1 MTRFI
6 ALVFLLLLP
15 VVAIPAT
22 VTEAPVEARIRD
34 VASMLRCPV
43 CQSENILDSQAST
56 AKEMVVILRE
66 RIAEG
71 MTDEQIFTFF
81 KSRYGDYVLLSP
93 PTNGVARV
101 IWLVPFALVAS
112 GALAF
117 ALMLVRARQSA
128 AKTHR
133 RDIAPLT
140 EASLK
145 ELDL

>member
-1 MTRFI
+1 MTRFM
-6 ALVFLLLLP
+6 ALVFLLLMP

-22 VTEAPVEARIRD
+22 VTEAPLEARIRD
-34 VASMLRCPV
+34 IASMLRCPV

-93 PTNGVARV
+93 PTNGVGRV
-101 IWLVPFALVAS
+101 IWLVPIALVAS

-117 ALMLVRARQSA
+117 GLMLVRTRQSA
-128 AKTHR
+128 SKAPSNGIT
-133 RDIAPLT
+133 PLT